1 MAGNLYKRG
10 RLYYYDFTFEGKRYN
25 ASTGCEYRSQA
36 QMIMRKKMAE
46 IIDGKCR
53 PNKRNHLKFNKLAKQ
68 FLEWSRD
75 HRKGTYRRDIQIVN
89 HLNRFFDKV
98 WIDNITP
105 IEIEKYMKQ
114 RRREVSGSTVN
125 REVQTLRRIFNLAIS
140 WHIIDAN
147 PAKSGSVSFYP
158 EPPKTHRWVRPDE
171 VNLLLRECEGKLRHL
186 YGIIL
191 VAVHT
196 GMRKS
201 ELFKLKWEYVDLE
214 NGTLI
219 IKHAK
224 HYRNRYIPL
233 NDEVI
238 AVLRYEVPKRGE
250 YVFAHRDG
258 SPLSRVDKSLATA
271 VKLAGIQK
279 CTLHDFRATWATELL
294 ASGEDIETV
303 RKLGGWRDYTTIL
316 RYLEA
321 IPERQKSACNKLMG
335 KYESRHFSRQ
345 LQKAKTP
352 DNVISIKT
360 IAPVAQS
367 G

>member
-1 MAGNLYKRG
+1 
-10 RLYYYDFTFEGKRYN
+10 
-25 ASTGCEYRSQA
+25 
-36 QMIMRKKMAE
+36 MAE
-46 IIDGKCR
+46 IIYAKNR
-53 PNKRNHLKFNKLAKQ
+53 PNKRNHLKFDELTKQ

-75 HRKGTYRRDIQIVN
+75 HRKGTYRRDIQIVK

-98 WIDNITP
+98 WIDSITP

-114 RRREVSGSTVN
+114 RRRAVSGSTVN

-140 WHIIDAN
+140 WKLIETN
-147 PAKSGSVSFYP
+147 PAKSGNVSFYP
-158 EPPKTHRWVRPDE
+158 EPPKTHPWVRPEE
-171 VNLLLRECEGKLRHL
+171 VNLLLRECDEKLRHL

-201 ELFKLKWEYVDLE
+201 ELFKLKWEHVDLV

-224 HYRNRYIPL
+224 HYRNRYIHL
-233 NDEVI
+233 NDEVVSI
-238 AVLRYEVPKRGE
+238 LRYEVPKRGE
-250 YVFAHRDG
+250 YVFAHLYG
-258 SPLSRVDKSLATA
+258 MPLSRVDRSLATA
-271 VKLAGIQK
+271 VKSTSIQK
-279 CTLHDFRATWATELL
+279 STLHDFRATWATELL
-294 ASGEDIETV
+294 ASGEHIETL

-321 IPERQKSACNKLMG
+321 IPERQKSACKKLMC

-345 LQKAKTP
+345 LKEVKKP
-352 DNVISIKT
+352 ENVISIKT
-360 IAPVAQS
+360 TAPVAQY